1 MEETMND
8 VEVRN
13 NPAEYRYEVFAN
25 GELAGY
31 TQYVLD
37 RGRIAFLHTEV
48 YDSYEG
54 MGLGGRLARETLEDA
69 RARRLVVE
77 PFCPFVADFIERHL
91 EEYGDLVAPE
101 MLTGE
106 TMSQKPP
113 AGREDQDREEQLAIS
128 NARAYTAPGV
138 TVFYDRGR
146 CLHFAECIRGLPE
159 VFDVA
164 KRTWIQ
170 PQNA

>member
-48 YDSYEG
+48 YEPHESL
-54 MGLGGRLARETLEDA
+54 GLGTQLTRVALDDA
-69 RARRLVVE
+69 RARSLPRAE
-77 PFCPFVADFIERHL
+77 KTKIEKNNWRSPTR
-91 EEYGDLVAPE
+91 GP
-101 MLTGE
+101 TP
-106 TMSQKPP
+106 PP
-113 AGREDQDREEQLAIS
+113 A
-128 NARAYTAPGV
+128 
-138 TVFYDRGR
+138 
-146 CLHFAECIRGLPE
+146 
-159 VFDVA
+159 
-164 KRTWIQ
+164 
-170 PQNA
+170 